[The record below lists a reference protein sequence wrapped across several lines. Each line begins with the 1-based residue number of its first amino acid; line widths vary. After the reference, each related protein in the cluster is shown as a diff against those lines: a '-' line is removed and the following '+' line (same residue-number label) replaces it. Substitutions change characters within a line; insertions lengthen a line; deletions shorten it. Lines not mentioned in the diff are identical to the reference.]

1 VIQRCAGPRL
11 DAQPPR
17 KRSPIDPCADRSR
30 SITLGLPCRNTV
42 LHREMPP
49 SSIAQSSLESN
60 FSPRD
65 NQVFLLPP
73 ANPTHT
79 RGQAHFFFL
88 RDSARR
94 QRHDVGVPPHSM
106 RAAKVTSYTCIA
118 QPCIFASRKIRR
130 GGGSVIAYSC
140 RMPGGQCLNPS
151 YGSCIFFFFVQSDD
165 DNGAS
170 GEPDDATGKAPAT
183 H

>member
-1 VIQRCAGPRL
+1 MPNHHASVALLILVSIDQDRLRSDFLAGTQCCIGKCHLCRL
-11 DAQPPR
+11 PKAA
-17 KRSPIDPCADRSR
+17 S
-30 SITLGLPCRNTV
+30 
-42 LHREMPP
+42 
-49 SSIAQSSLESN
+49 
-60 FSPRD
+60 
-65 NQVFLLPP
+65 
-73 ANPTHT
+73 NPTFPLAITKYFSSPQPTQT

-118 QPCIFASRKIRR
+118 QPCIYASRKIRR
-130 GGGSVIAYSC
+130 GGGSVIVYSC

-151 YGSCIFFFFVQSDD
+151 YGSCFFFFFVQSDD

-170 GEPDDATGKAPAT
+170 GEPGDATGKAPAT